1 MISRITSLCLNVK
14 EIIRGNVKFV
24 EKIDEKNEGKMKVMK
39 LNEEIEPRRLEKEK
53 FRIKH

>member
-24 EKIDEKNEGKMKVMK
+24 EEIDEKNKGKMKVMK

>member
-1 MISRITSLCLNVK
+1 MNVK
-14 EIIRGNVKFV
+14 EIIWGNVKFV
-24 EKIDEKNEGKMKVMK
+24 EEIDEKNEEKMKVMK

>member
-24 EKIDEKNEGKMKVMK
+24 EEIDEKNEGKMKVMK